1 MLSTGRQNSWTHR
14 PWHRLNFFLVA
25 LLSLSSPL
33 VAATLVVEVGRLVGL
48 VVEGLK
54 VVDLTS
60 TVLGRFK
67 SRSKELRDSLGDSLG
82 RLGACESAVAAW
94 GTAGTGMNWRYGSI
108 ITLSPSSSLT
118 SLGTLASVWLGLIT
132 GDPGTAA
139 TAIKDG
145 GSTQPEGSSPPSTSA
160 SNTSSM
166 KLSNGAGVVVV
177 GLLIITGALVVV
189 TGALVVVGLVVRLVV
204 VVEALVVLLV
214 VLLGTLVVL

>member
-1 MLSTGRQNSWTHR
+1 
-14 PWHRLNFFLVA
+14 LNFFLVA

-33 VAATLVVEVGRLVGL
+33 VAATLVVVVGRLVGL
-48 VVEGLK
+48 VVDGLK

-67 SRSKELRDSLGDSLG
+67 SRSKELNDSLG
-82 RLGACESAVAAW
+82 RLGACESLSSAS

-108 ITLSPSSSLT
+108 ITLSPASSLT
-118 SLGTLASVWLGLIT
+118 SLGTLASAWLGLIT
-132 GDPGTAA
+132 GAPGTAA

-189 TGALVVVGLVVRLVV
+189 TGALVVGLVVRLVVGLVV

-214 VLLGTLVVL
+214 VLLGALVVL

>member
-1 MLSTGRQNSWTHR
+1 
-14 PWHRLNFFLVA
+14 
-25 LLSLSSPL
+25 
-33 VAATLVVEVGRLVGL
+33 VGL
-48 VVEGLK
+48 VVDGLK
-54 VVDLTS
+54 EVDLTS

-67 SRSKELRDSLGDSLG
+67 SRSKELSDSLG
-82 RLGACESAVAAW
+82 RLGACESVSASV
-94 GTAGTGMNWRYGSI
+94 GTAGTGMNWRYGSM
-108 ITLSPSSSLT
+108 ITRSPSSSLT
-118 SLGTLASVWLGLIT
+118 SFGTLASAWLGLIT
-132 GDPGTAA
+132 GAPGTAA